1 MTIEK
6 RKNGT
11 YRIRQMYKGK
21 LYLVSVDHKPSPK
34 EATILLAEAMEN
46 STAARSPVTVSEAVD
61 SYILDKENI
70 LAVSTIRGYRVCQR
84 NMPAA
89 LAESKLFD
97 LDSQALQ
104 RFASDMVAEHSVK
117 YTKNIMGL
125 VKSVL
130 ATYRPDF
137 TFRIKYPTVTKKDTE
152 IDYMPTAEDVRRII
166 QEAEG
171 TKYEIPLLLA
181 ASCGLRRGEICALD
195 ISDLS
200 DDNYLTINKDMV
212 QDDNNEWHIKPPKTK
227 TSVRTLYIQ
236 PFIADKIR
244 TQGYVFKGQ
253 PYQIYDWLKYTQ
265 NKLGIPHFTLHKLR
279 HFFCSELSAS
289 NVDEATILKLGGWSD
304 PSVMKRVYRHA
315 KIDDDKMKMVSKIS
329 TAWSQDEKN
338 IISVKKIMEILESMP
353 EDAEFE
359 VVNGLVHIPID

>member
-1 MTIEK
+1 MNIEN

-21 LYLVSVDHKPSPK
+21 TYTVTLDHKPTQK
-34 EATILLAEAMEN
+34 EATILLAEVMNN
-46 STAARSPVTVSEAVD
+46 SPAAKTPLTVSEAVD
-61 SYILDKENI
+61 SYIADKENI

-84 NMPAA
+84 NMPEG
-89 LAESKLFD
+89 LATSRLFD
-97 LDSQALQ
+97 LDSQILQ
-104 RFASDMVAEHSVK
+104 RYASEMISEHSVK

-137 TFRIKYPTVTKKDTE
+137 TFRIKYPTVTQKDTE
-152 IDYMPTAEDVRRII
+152 IDYMPTAEDIRRII
-166 QEAEG
+166 QESEG
-171 TKYEIPLLLA
+171 TKYEIALLLC
-181 ASCGLRRGEICALD
+181 ASYGLRRGEVCALQL
-195 ISDLS
+195 SDLS
-200 DDNYLTINKDMV
+200 DDNYLTVNKDMV
-212 QDDNNEWHIKPPKTK
+212 QDDKNEWHIKPPKTK

-244 TQGYVFKGQ
+244 AQGYIFDGK
-253 PYQIYDWLKYTQ
+253 PFQIYDWLKYTQ

-315 KIDDDKMKMVSKIS
+315 KLDDDKMKMASKIS
-329 TAWSQDEKN
+329 TAWSQDTKK
-338 IISVKKIMEILESMP
+338 IISKKDLMEIVNEMP
-353 EDAEFE
+353 EDASFE
-359 VVNGLVHIPID
+359 VVNGLINIRID